1 MKRIVEI
8 LTNAFK
14 PDIRVYKEAIYMQKL
29 GYEVTI
35 LGWDREP
42 EDDLPSEEDMN
53 GIHVVRFRIVSAA
66 GREKTTQ
73 KVISY
78 LSYIKECKK
87 YLKENDCMFLHCND
101 ISGAVAG
108 YLARNR
114 KTPMVVDMHEFFESG
129 SYLKRRLMHTLI
141 VFIFKHSKAGLYE
154 NAAYI
159 GDSYKSVRHK
169 LYPLR
174 NYPDSNMVKCV
185 PKTQSNQFRIGF
197 HGWIRPR
204 MVEFKALFEAVKGME
219 DVRVDINGGG
229 PGLPKI
235 SEIAKNYSN
244 VYIHGPFDGTK
255 ALTGLYS
262 ETDLLFCGYDPN
274 DPNYQG
280 DAEIVK
286 YYEAIRTGT
295 PMIMVDGVGMSEKV
309 RRFGFGVTCDTTKS
323 DEIIIAI
330 RKLKDD
336 RDFWEECHN
345 NELKESP
352 KYCWEEAV
360 KILEKVY

>member
-14 PDIRVYKEAIYMQKL
+14 PDIRVYKEAMYMQEL
-29 GYEVTI
+29 GYDVTI

-42 EDDLPSEEDMN
+42 EDELPQEEDMN
-53 GIHVVRFRIVSAA
+53 GIHVKRFRIVSPA
-66 GREKTTQ
+66 GRDTKAH
-73 KVISY
+73 KVHKYITYIRLCKRY
-78 LSYIKECKK
+78 LR
-87 YLKENDCMFLHCND
+87 ENDCQYIHCND

-108 YLARNR
+108 YIAKKRN
-114 KTPMVVDMHEFFESG
+114 TPMVVDMHEFFESG
-129 SYLKRRLMHTLI
+129 SNIKRKLMHALL
-141 VFIFKHSKAGLYE
+141 VFIFKRSKAGLYE

-159 GDSYKSVRHK
+159 GDSYKSVRDK

-174 NYPDSNMVKCV
+174 NYPDANMVKCL
-185 PKTQSNQFRIGF
+185 PKTDSDKLRIGF
-197 HGWIRPR
+197 HGWVRPR
-204 MVEFKALFEAVKGME
+204 MVEFKALFEAVKDMD

-229 PGLPKI
+229 PGLPAI
-235 SEIAKNYSN
+235 TEIANNYTN

-255 ALTGLYS
+255 ALTKLYS
-262 ETDLLFCGYDPN
+262 ETDLLFCGYDPK

-286 YYEAIRTGT
+286 YYEGIRTGT

-309 RRFGFGVTCDTTKS
+309 RKYGFGITCDTTKS
-323 DEIIIAI
+323 DEIRKAI
-330 RKLKDD
+330 NKFKNDHN
-336 RDFWEECHN
+336 FWEECHK

-352 KYCWEEAV
+352 QYCWEEAV
-360 KILEKVY
+360 KILKQIY